1 MQAKDCPLCRDTAA
15 PALWRDEWCRVVSVG
30 DADYPGFLRVIW
42 QTHVREMTDLDP
54 AAQQHLLRVVLAVEK
69 LLRAELAPDK
79 INLATLGNQVPHL
92 HWHVIPRFVDDAHFP
107 DPVWAARQRAGVP
120 HQVDEQRLIEGLRSA
135 LGASSGA

>member
-1 MQAKDCPLCRDTAA
+1 M
-15 PALWRDEWCRVVSVG
+15 WRDEWCRVVSVG
-30 DADYPGFLRVIW
+30 DVDYPGFLRVIW
-42 QTHVREMTDLDP
+42 QMHVREMTDLDP

-107 DPVWAARQRAGVP
+107 DPVWATRLRAGVP
-120 HQVDEQRLIEGLRSA
+120 HQVDEQRLVEGLRSA